1 MNGWK
6 VCFSKMLSFFLGLI
20 YVLGPNHILDFE
32 IKDFIGQYRRKCR
45 TLVCGAVAPEW
56 FCQEPKGRRT
66 WLRDS
71 MCCREGLLP
80 LFLLSSNDPVAYVP
94 HVE

>member
-1 MNGWK
+1 
-6 VCFSKMLSFFLGLI
+6 MLSLFIGLI
-20 YVLGPNHILDFE
+20 DELGPNHILDFE
-32 IKDFIGQYRRKCR
+32 MKYFIGQYRWKCR
-45 TLVCGAVAPEW
+45 TLVCGALAREW

-71 MCCREGLLP
+71 ISCRKGLLP
-80 LFLLSSNDPVAYVP
+80 PFLLSGSDPVAYLP

>member
-1 MNGWK
+1 M
-6 VCFSKMLSFFLGLI
+6 
-20 YVLGPNHILDFE
+20 LGPNHILDFE

-80 LFLLSSNDPVAYVP
+80 PLLLSSNDPVAYVP